1 VTVLFLFYTIFPE
14 PLRLYVDEPD
24 GPIVAREEV
33 RELDAR
39 ERAQV
44 EAFIAGFLE
53 RRKPILAHR
62 PPTLTARKLR
72 DFARHIRVRATQERD
87 NDYLRPGRFVRNFA
101 AQQARRAAIS
111 RLYEPVPAE
120 RPFVYFPLHVT
131 DDFKIKRLIPH
142 CSDQAYLIEQL
153 ADALPQ
159 GHDLVLKEHPV
170 SIGRNPVSMLRRL
183 VRRGN
188 VRLVDPYTSSH
199 ELIERS
205 AAVAVIG
212 STVGLEALLF
222 GKPVLTLGRPFYA
235 GYGVTV
241 DVESFREIKD
251 KLAETLR
258 FAPDRERILR
268 FLGAAMRATEAGAPA
283 GVDLSD
289 ANADLLAASLDAA
302 ARRHAAEPAR
312 PALASR

>member
-1 VTVLFLFYTIFPE
+1 MHA
-14 PLRLYVDEPD
+14 
-24 GPIVAREEV
+24 PIVLEEDV
-33 RELDAR
+33 RELGPVER
-39 ERAQV
+39 EEV
-44 EAFIAGFLE
+44 EAFIAEF
-53 RRKPILAHR
+53 
-62 PPTLTARKLR
+62 TARGTPIRPHRNPKVTARTLR
-72 DFARHIRVRATQERD
+72 DFARHIAVRLVYDRD
-87 NDYLRPGRFVRNFA
+87 NEYLRPSRFVANYVTEKSRALA
-101 AQQARRAAIS
+101 ARS
-111 RLYEPVPAE
+111 LYSELEPG

-153 ADALPQ
+153 SDALPQ

-170 SIGRNPVSMLRRL
+170 SIGRNPASMLRRL
-183 VRRGN
+183 VAREN

-199 ELIERS
+199 DLIERS

-212 STVGLEALLF
+212 STVGLEALLH

-241 DVESFREIKD
+241 DVESFREIRE
-251 KLAETLR
+251 KLARTLR

-302 ARRHAAEPAR
+302 AHRHATEPAR
-312 PALASR
+312 ALAGP